1 MPDQMNTINPS
12 VLRADGRLPGD
23 LRPLRLQPGI
33 APACKGS
40 AMISFGSTQVICGAS
55 VDKGV
60 PSWMKAQGVAGGWIT
75 AEYSMLPYSTKERNR
90 RETMKPS
97 GRTME
102 IQRLIGRSM
111 RSVIDLAALGENT
124 ITIDCDVVQ
133 ADGGTRTAS
142 ITGGWIALR
151 LACKPACSKGPD
163 HRRTRAETGRGHS
176 VGMVQAGRVLDVDYT
191 GGFVAAEVDMNVVM
205 SSDGRFIEVQGTGEE
220 STFSR
225 AELDQLLDVAAS
237 GLETIFQ
244 WQRDQVAL
252 AEV

>member
-1 MPDQMNTINPS
+1 MNTINPP

-40 AMISFGSTQVICGAS
+40 ALVCFGSTQVICGAS

-75 AEYSMLPYSTKERNR
+75 AEYSMLPYSTKDRNR

-102 IQRLIGRSM
+102 IQRLIGRSL
-111 RSVIDLAALGENT
+111 RSAVDLVKLGSNT
-124 ITIDCDVVQ
+124 LTLDCDVLQ

-142 ITGGWIALR
+142 ITGAWIALR
-151 LACKPACSKGPD
+151 LAANRMLKEGQITEDFVTEQVA
-163 HRRTRAETGRGHS
+163 AIS
-176 VGMVQAGRVLDVDYT
+176 VGMVEGRPLLDLCYT
-191 GGFVAAEVDMNVVM
+191 EDVAAEVDMNVVM
-205 SSDGRFIEVQGTGEE
+205 TAKGRFIEVQGTGEE

-225 AELDQLLDVAAS
+225 AELDQLLDVAGS

-252 AEV
+252 AEG